1 MGIVKA
7 AGILIIRKN
16 GELLICHPT
25 NHAKDFWSIP
35 KGKVDKDETMLD
47 AALRETY
54 EETNIDLV
62 NMKGFVTHYLGSKTY
77 LHKKKRIYCFAFIE
91 SQDSVINWS
100 DIDIKCMSNVPIE
113 RGGFPE
119 MDDYIWTTLNDA
131 KSLLHET
138 QVFFLDSIK
147 ECYGN

>member
-1 MGIVKA
+1 MYVK
-7 AGILIIRKN
+7 
-16 GELLICHPT
+16 
-25 NHAKDFWSIP
+25 
-35 KGKVDKDETMLD
+35 
-47 AALRETY
+47 
-54 EETNIDLV
+54 
-62 NMKGFVTHYLGSKTY
+62 
-77 LHKKKRIYCFAFIE
+77 
-91 SQDSVINWS
+91 
-100 DIDIKCMSNVPIE
+100 PIE